1 LRKASTAILLSLLFF
16 AGGMS
21 SLRAQ
26 DPGGTIQGKVVDQ
39 KGNSI
44 AGSVVYLSSPALLG
58 MRIFVT
64 GKTGSFDF
72 PALAPGV
79 YTISAEMPGYQTLV
93 RDRIILHAGMSFF
106 FPLELDPSEQEA
118 EVAAQGPVPAL
129 DMTSSK
135 RATIIDQS
143 LVRHIPLARNLA
155 DVLNFAPGVISSEFP
170 VHQEASIYG
179 GTVRDNAYIL
189 DGVNLTDMFTMAP
202 LANLSFDLTD
212 EIEIISAGQPASQLP
227 AGGGYVNVVTKSG
240 GNSFSGELGLFFIS
254 EGLNKDLWTA
264 SQIKDLGV
272 GPVVGDK
279 NLFDA
284 SLSLGG
290 PFWAERA
297 WYFLNGRY
305 FKKSLAVNFIGPYQD
320 ILGRQHDT
328 YDWSRRDMSGSFKLS
343 LRPISDAK
351 FTAWINMGDV
361 YQPVYED
368 PSARLPYLSTKILDH
383 EKSFIL
389 HGILDYTLGPNA
401 QAYVGAAYIN
411 RNIPAHLQGEALSL
425 SWTDDAGDLYGPLS
439 GADYNSDVKR
449 QRIQA
454 DASLR
459 VFAENFL
466 GTSHTFS
473 AGADFIDSTS
483 NLDWWRQDNMLLY
496 LDSRNA
502 GNSYYEDRG
511 LLAFWNCGSE
521 QGSTLPSGR
530 SEQLG
535 VYVTDSFT
543 IAKRLTFNLGLRFE
557 RSWGWFP
564 SATKTISGNS
574 LSIFVGDALLNPYLK
589 AFYPDDFPEGFN
601 PWGQFA
607 MAELGGIISWNA
619 LSPRAGFAFDIWGNN
634 KTVLKASYARY
645 ADALSHRYFLPL
657 NPLYPQNFPIYWLD
671 ANGDGQPD
679 VEDEFELSSL
689 DYRFLSGSFA
699 QKRVASPIKAPVTE
713 DISIGLDHELVKD
726 FTLGLHFISRKQTN
740 ILEDVLYAPD
750 TGEYWYAPGQ
760 AATQKYWIPFTTT
773 VPGTDSYPSQTVT
786 LYAKSLEAP
795 PVFLQLQNV
804 AELERKYRALEFVF
818 NKRMSRGWQLA
829 GSLVLSKTEGNLGGF
844 ADETTGFTAAANSP
858 NFFINRYGRLDTDR
872 PLQIKLM
879 GSVELPFQFWLSAFF
894 QYQSGRPWQRWAQ
907 ILPPA
912 DWCLAHNVE
921 RTYYTINLEAPGSR
935 REKVWSSL
943 DLRLEKEWKFSAS
956 GKVGLFIDV
965 TNLLDFTASL
975 VGLNDIDRWEPI
987 AEGAGQPGLK
997 FLQPDYQLT
1006 SALYGKRTFRL
1017 GFRLDF

>member
-1 LRKASTAILLSLLFF
+1 LRKASKAILLLLLVF

-21 SLRAQ
+21 PLRAQ
-26 DPGGTIQGKVVDQ
+26 GPGGTIQGKVVD
-39 KGNSI
+39 KSGRSI
-44 AGSVVYLSSPALLG
+44 AGAIVYLSSPAMLG

-72 PALAPGV
+72 PVPAPGV
-79 YTISAEMPGYQTLV
+79 YTLSAESPGYQTLV
-93 RDRIILHAGMSFF
+93 RDRIILHTGMSFF
-106 FPLELDPSEQEA
+106 FSLELEASELDV
-118 EVAAQGPVPAL
+118 EVTAQGAVPAL
-129 DMTSSK
+129 DTISSK
-135 RATIIDQS
+135 RAALIDQA
-143 LVRHIPLARNLA
+143 LVRHIPLARNFA

-170 VHQEASIYG
+170 VPQEASIHG

-227 AGGGYVNVVTKSG
+227 AGGGYVNVVSKSG
-240 GNSFSGELGLFFIS
+240 GNSFSGELGLYFMS
-254 EGLNKDLWTA
+254 DGLNKDLWTA
-264 SQIKDLGV
+264 SQIKDLGA

-297 WYFLNGRY
+297 WYFLNART
-305 FKKSLAVNFIGPYQD
+305 FKKSLAVNFIGPFQD
-320 ILGRQHDT
+320 IMGRQHDA
-328 YDWSRRDMSGSFKLS
+328 YDWSRRDKSGSFKLS

-351 FTAWINMGDV
+351 FTAWIDLGDV
-361 YQPVYED
+361 YQPVVEY
-368 PSARLPYLSTKILDH
+368 PSARLPFLSTKILDH
-383 EKSFIL
+383 ERYLIL
-389 HGILDYTLGPNA
+389 HGTLDYTIKPNIHG
-401 QAYVGAAYIN
+401 YVRAAHIN
-411 RNIPAHLQGEALSL
+411 RNLPTHLQGDALGL
-425 SWTDDAGDLYGPLS
+425 PWIDDAGDLYGPLS

-449 QRIQA
+449 PRIQA

-459 VFAENFL
+459 IFAEKIL
-466 GTSHTFS
+466 GISHTFN
-473 AGADFIDSTS
+473 AGVEFADITS
-483 NLDWWRQDNMLLY
+483 NLDWWRQDNLLLY
-496 LDSRNA
+496 LDSRNP
-502 GNSYYEDRG
+502 NNYFYEDRG

-521 QGSTLPSGR
+521 QGSSLVSSR

-535 VYVTDSFT
+535 IYVTDSFT
-543 IAKRLTFNLGLRFE
+543 IAKRLTFNLGLRFD

-564 SATKTISGNS
+564 SGSKNLSGNPLS
-574 LSIFVGDALLNPYLK
+574 LFIGEALLNPYLK
-589 AFYPDDFPEGFN
+589 ALYPDIYPEGLN
-601 PWGQFA
+601 PWDQFA
-607 MAELGGIISWNA
+607 LAELSGIIAWNA
-619 LSPRAGFAFDIWGNN
+619 FSPRAGLAFDVWGNG
-634 KTVLKASYARY
+634 KTILKASCGRY
-645 ADALSHRYFLPL
+645 VDPLSHRYLMPL

-671 ANGDGQPD
+671 ANGDGQPG
-679 VEDEFELSSL
+679 VEDEYSLSTL
-689 DYRFLSGSFA
+689 DYRPLSGAFIRD
-699 QKRVASPIKAPVTE
+699 RVASTVKAPVTA

-726 FTLGLHFISRKQTN
+726 FTLGLHFISRKQSN
-740 ILEDVLYAPD
+740 LLEDVLYASD

-760 AATQKYWIPFTTT
+760 AAAQRYWIPFTTT

-786 LYAKSLEAP
+786 LYAKSHQAP
-795 PVFLQLQNV
+795 PAFFQLRNV
-804 AELERKYRALEFVF
+804 PELERKYRALEFVF
-818 NKRMSRGWQLA
+818 NKRLSQGWQLA

-844 ADETTGFTAAANSP
+844 ADETTGFSQAANSP

-879 GSVELPFQFWLSAFF
+879 GSIELPFQFWLSAYF

-912 DWCLAHNVE
+912 DWCLANDVE
-921 RTYYTINLEAPGSR
+921 RIYYTINLEPPGSR
-935 REKVWSSL
+935 REKAWSSL
-943 DLRLEKEWKFSAS
+943 DLRLEKEWKLSAS
-956 GKVGLFIDV
+956 AKMGLFIDV
-965 TNLLDFTASL
+965 SNLLGFTASL
-975 VGLNDIDRWEPI
+975 AGLNDIDRWEPT